1 MGTTDHATKIGID
14 PGAIGT
20 LQASPL
26 QFSNVSTECL
36 YHLDQ
41 VCKLRRHCRNL
52 FFSAPLGHGQLC
64 DPLFGTSLGHGQF
77 LEALLGVH
85 AQLSH
90 LRREGQQLVGEYKA
104 AKFTPPLRFLLE
116 HTDEIAEFFYR
127 KRHAFSSCGIEK

>member
-1 MGTTDHATKIGID
+1 MSTTDYTTKIGIE
-14 PGAIGT
+14 PGAIVT
-20 LQASPL
+20 LQASPF
-26 QFSNVSTECL
+26 QFSKVSTECL

-41 VCKLRRHCRNL
+41 VCKVRRHCRNL

-64 DPLFGTSLGHGQF
+64 DPLFGTSLGCGQV

-90 LRREGQQLVGEYKA
+90 LLREGQQLIGEYKA
-104 AKFTPPLRFLLE
+104 AQFAPPLRSLIE

-127 KRHAFSSCGIEK
+127 K

>member
-1 MGTTDHATKIGID
+1 MGTTDYTTKIGID
-14 PGAIGT
+14 PDAIVT
-20 LQASPL
+20 LQASPF

-52 FFSAPLGHGQLC
+52 FFSA
-64 DPLFGTSLGHGQF
+64 SLGCSQF

-104 AKFTPPLRFLLE
+104 AKFAPPLRSLIE
-116 HTDEIAEFFYR
+116 HTDEIVEFFYR
-127 KRHAFSSCGIEK
+127 KRHAFSSCG